1 MSQTT
6 VWLAIGFIGQ
16 GLFSC
21 RFLIQWIASEKRKES
36 FFPTAFWW
44 LSIGGGLTLL
54 CYAIWREDPV
64 FIMGQSAGLIIYAR
78 NLMLIQNKKSA
89 DIELAESI

>member
-64 FIMGQSAGLIIYAR
+64 FIMGQSAGLTIYAR

-89 DIELAESI
+89 DIELAEST

>member
-1 MSQTT
+1 MSQATI
-6 VWLAIGFIGQ
+6 WLAIGFIGQ

-21 RFLIQWIASEKRKES
+21 RFLIQWIASAKRKES

-54 CYAIWREDPV
+54 LYAIWREDPV
-64 FIMGQSAGLIIYAR
+64 FIMGQSAGLVIYAR
-78 NLMLIQNKKSA
+78 NLMLIQNKKS
-89 DIELAESI
+89 DDLKLAENT

>member
-6 VWLAIGFIGQ
+6 LWLAIGFIGQ

-54 CYAIWREDPV
+54 LYAIWREDPV
-64 FIMGQSAGLIIYAR
+64 FIMGQSAGLVIYAR
-78 NLMLIQNKKSA
+78 NLMLIQNKKSN
-89 DIELAESI
+89 DTKLAENT